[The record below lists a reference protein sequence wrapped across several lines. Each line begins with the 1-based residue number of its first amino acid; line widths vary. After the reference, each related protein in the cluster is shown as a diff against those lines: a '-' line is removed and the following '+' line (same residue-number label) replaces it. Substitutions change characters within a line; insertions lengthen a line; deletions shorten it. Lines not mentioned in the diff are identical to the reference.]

1 MTIEEL
7 ARRIDYYPSPSQP
20 ESFLD
25 WYRNFRGDLLREEL
39 MSLTGDSPVEDEV
52 AESIIAQSLLSL
64 LD

>member
-7 ARRIDYYPSPSQP
+7 ARRIDYFPSPARP

-52 AESIIAQSLLSL
+52 AESIIERFTLTVL
-64 LD
+64 

>member
-7 ARRIDYYPSPSQP
+7 AKRVNYYPSPSEP

-52 AESIIAQSLLSL
+52 AESIIEWFSLTVL
-64 LD
+64 